1 MIRLR
6 LPLLTLAAAIAGLS
20 ATAVQ
25 AASHNRDTF
34 IREQDLDGDGKV
46 SKDEYAR
53 GRAAEYARAD
63 KNSDGGLTEAEY
75 LDDYRPRMEATLPGL
90 TPEKAEEE
98 RVRQIRQARVR
109 FSVLDSD
116 KSGKIT
122 TPEFDYTGWGMF
134 MHHETSG
141 DGYVAKDDVPKK
153 DDEEA

>member
-6 LPLLTLAAAIAGLS
+6 LPLLTLAAVAGLS
-20 ATAVQ
+20 ATAAH

-46 SKDEYAR
+46 SKEEYAR
-53 GRAAEYARAD
+53 GRAAEYARTD
-63 KNSDGGLTEAEY
+63 KNRDGGVDQAEY

-98 RVRQIRQARVR
+98 RVRQMRQARVR
-109 FSVLDSD
+109 FGVLDSD

-122 TPEFDYTGWGMF
+122 PPEFDYTGWSMF
-134 MHHETSG
+134 THHETSG

>member
-6 LPLLTLAAAIAGLS
+6 LPLLTLAAVASFS
-20 ATAVQ
+20 ATVVH
-25 AASHNRDTF
+25 AASHDRDTF

-46 SKDEYAR
+46 SKEEYAR
-53 GRAAEYARAD
+53 GRAAEFARAD
-63 KNSDGGLTEAEY
+63 KNSDGGLTETEY

-98 RVRQIRQARVR
+98 RVRQLRQARVR
-109 FSVLDSD
+109 FGVLDSD

-134 MHHETSG
+134 THHETSG

-153 DDEEA
+153 DDEDE